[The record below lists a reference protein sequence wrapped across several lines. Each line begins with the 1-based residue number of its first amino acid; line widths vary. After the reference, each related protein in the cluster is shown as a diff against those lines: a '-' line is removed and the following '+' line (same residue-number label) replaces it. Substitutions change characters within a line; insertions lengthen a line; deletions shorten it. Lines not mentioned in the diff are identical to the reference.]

1 MDSRPVKVEGMI
13 ENQLV
18 ILAKYPDIQITMD
31 ILVIDVPDKWGMLL
45 VDEIVID
52 ANMDLQWP
60 HGMSLMPPS
69 LAVYWTPHRV
79 GL

>member
-1 MDSRPVKVEGMI
+1 MSRIGVDPMYLKIMV
-13 ENQLV
+13 
-18 ILAKYPDIQITMD
+18 YHITYQCKR
-31 ILVIDVPDKWGMLL
+31 VVT

-69 LAVYWTPHRV
+69 PTLQCLGPLTEWV
-79 GL
+79 GVLKHLVPN